1 MCSERLIGPAEFS
14 SVPVTGT
21 LSLHQME
28 LLLPYSC
35 GKWKM
40 TSSNS
45 ADQPIESTPPVSPP
59 IPSSASP
66 AKPSPSRSPLAQPT
80 SGRDRI
86 VAIDVLRGVAVLGLM
101 AIHIIVFS
109 QPINML
115 GDMRAGL
122 PYEGANRLFIWISSV
137 LVFGKFMFLFA
148 LLFGASV
155 TFFDRKNPG
164 GKLGDGAGLWYRR
177 MAWLAAI
184 GFLHGIFLF
193 FGDILFLYA
202 ICGMGA
208 LWWLRRQSPG
218 AIIGIAVAFYMLG
231 MLLFAGVMF
240 LSYFFVD
247 QHDMQQ
253 IVTWQIESF
262 GGSFLDAMK
271 FTAFMYVT
279 NTLVMIPFVTFWITT
294 GIMLFGM
301 ALTKLG
307 VLAGERSAG
316 FYALL
321 AVLGIGIGIP
331 FSASMFY
338 WVEQGDFST
347 AHTLTWVTLFSPMAV
362 PTALGY
368 LGIVMLIV
376 KLNLLR
382 PVQFALAA
390 VGRMALSNY
399 LLHSLCGAVIF
410 QGWGFGLYNQL
421 QFPDLAYIVIGV
433 WTLNIV
439 FSMIWLR
446 LFRFGPV
453 EWLWRSLTYLKLQ
466 PMRRSPSERIAA

>member
-1 MCSERLIGPAEFS
+1 M
-14 SVPVTGT
+14 T
-21 LSLHQME
+21 LS
-28 LLLPYSC
+28 
-35 GKWKM
+35 
-40 TSSNS
+40 NS
-45 ADQPIESTPPVSPP
+45 DGQPIEETPPVSPP
-59 IPSSASP
+59 ARAAISQAT
-66 AKPSPSRSPLAQPT
+66 PSPLPSPRPT
-80 SGRDRI
+80 SGRERI

-109 QPINML
+109 QPIDAL
-115 GDMRAGL
+115 GDIRSGL

-155 TFFDRKNPG
+155 MFFDRKNPG

-184 GFLHGIFLF
+184 GLIHGIFLF

-202 ICGMGA
+202 LCGMGV
-208 LWWLRRQSPG
+208 LWWLRKQSPG
-218 AIIGIAVAFYMLG
+218 AMIGIALAFYMLG

-247 QHDMQQ
+247 HVDSEEF
-253 IVTWQIESF
+253 ITWQIESF
-262 GGSFLDAMK
+262 GGTYLDALK

-279 NTLVMIPFVTFWITT
+279 NTLVMILFVTFWITT

-301 ALTKLG
+301 ALAKLG
-307 VLAGERSAG
+307 VVTGERSAG

-321 AVLGIGIGIP
+321 AVLGIAIGVP
-331 FSASMFY
+331 FSASMFH
-338 WVEQGDFST
+338 WVEQGDFSP
-347 AHTLTWVTLFSPMAV
+347 ARTLTWITLFSPMAV

-368 LGIVMLIV
+368 LGIVMLMV

-382 PVQFALAA
+382 PVQSALAA

-410 QGWGFGLYNQL
+410 HGWGFGLYNKL
-421 QFPDLAYIVIGV
+421 QFPELAYIVLGV

-439 FSMIWLR
+439 FSVIWLR
-446 LFRFGPV
+446 LFRFGPI
-453 EWLWRSLTYLKLQ
+453 EWLWRSLTYLKPQ
-466 PMRRSPSERIAA
+466 PMLRGRAESTAA